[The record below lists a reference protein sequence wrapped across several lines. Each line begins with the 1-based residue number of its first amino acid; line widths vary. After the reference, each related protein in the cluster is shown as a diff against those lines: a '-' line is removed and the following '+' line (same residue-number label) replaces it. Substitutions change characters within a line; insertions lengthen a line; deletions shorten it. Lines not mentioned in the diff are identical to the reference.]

1 MVSPTTVVTSSSNV
15 METAVAEA
23 QDVDVDVE
31 DFEVVDV
38 DIEDFEVVDVDVEV
52 REPVDVV
59 LVVVLEEPDRRAEMS
74 VTQVPLS

>member
-1 MVSPTTVVTSSSNV
+1 

-23 QDVDVDVE
+23 QDVDVE

-38 DIEDFEVVDVDVEV
+38 DVEVFEVVDVDVEV

-59 LVVVLEEPDRRAEMS
+59 LVVVLEEPDRRAEIS